1 MLLRMIPCAAVLAAL
16 VSMAQPPKKAT
27 RPDFKPAEDAAWT
40 SRGFAEQLQ
49 SAAERA
55 RTELR
60 EAPEIAWA
68 DVRVRSIDDHAP
80 LRVEASVAWSSPI
93 RLERKEALLSALRSR
108 FESFAC
114 VDVVL
119 SEPAAGD
126 RTR

>member
-1 MLLRMIPCAAVLAAL
+1 MNLLLRMIPCAAVLAAL
-16 VSMAQPPKKAT
+16 VSVAKPPGKVHVA
-27 RPDFKPAEDAAWT
+27 DAAWT
-40 SRGFAEQLQ
+40 SRGFAQQLQ

-93 RLERKEALLSALRSR
+93 RLDRKEALISAVRSR

-119 SEPAAGD
+119 SEE